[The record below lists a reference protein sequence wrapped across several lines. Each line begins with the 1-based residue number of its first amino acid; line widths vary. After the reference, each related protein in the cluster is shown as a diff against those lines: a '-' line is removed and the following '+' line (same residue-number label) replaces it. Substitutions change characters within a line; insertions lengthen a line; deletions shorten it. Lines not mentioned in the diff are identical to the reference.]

1 MRKLYS
7 SFLLLSIFCLVPMV
21 VCAAPRPQTEPNAAS
36 TLITGGVVIDGTGAK
51 RRQADIRIV
60 GGKIVAVGRLKA
72 KIGERIIS
80 AKGLIVAPGFIDAHS
95 HADGGLL
102 EDPDAETQIRQ
113 GITTAVVGQD
123 GGSHFPLKT
132 WFDEVTAKGVAL
144 NVASFVGHGTV
155 RGQAMGADS
164 SKPASPEQISRM
176 KELTAQEMESGA
188 VGLSSGLEYVPGRY
202 SNTEELVA
210 CAQVA
215 GKYGGL
221 YISHVRNEDNQ
232 AFDSFR
238 ELIRI
243 ADEGHLPAQISHIK
257 LGSAS
262 VWGKS
267 KEVLKMMADA
277 RKRGLDIT
285 ADVYPYLY
293 WQSTIVVLIATEQWD
308 NRAQW
313 TKGLADVGGA
323 DHVLLSAYTPQPEW
337 EGKTIAAIAALT
349 QSDPVTVIQ
358 EIVKKTHSPGA
369 TGKEGVIVTAMSEPD
384 LETFVASPSI
394 MFCSDGGLHGTHP
407 RGAGSFPRVLAH
419 YVRERKIL
427 TLEAAIHKMTGLTAQ
442 RMGLSDRGVLAAG
455 KAADLVLLDPAT
467 VQDTATTAQPTSPP
481 QGIPTVFVNGVL
493 VLENGQVTGAHP
505 GLILKRGSLGREKK
519 K

>member
-1 MRKLYS
+1 MRKLS
-7 SFLLLSIFCLVPMV
+7 LLLALLTAFCLAPGTLYS
-21 VCAAPRPQTEPNAAS
+21 APRPQVEPNSAS
-36 TLITGGVVIDGTGAK
+36 ILITGGTVIDGTGAK
-51 RRQADIRIV
+51 RRKADVRIV

-72 KIGERIIS
+72 KVGERIVS
-80 AKGLIVAPGFIDAHS
+80 ADGLIVAPGFIDAHS

-113 GITTAVVGQD
+113 GITTSIVGQD
-123 GGSHFPLKT
+123 GDSHFPLKT
-132 WFDEVTAKGVAL
+132 WFDAVAAKGVAL
-144 NVASFVGHGTV
+144 NIASFVGHGAV
-155 RGQAMGADS
+155 RGQAMGADFN
-164 SKPASPEQISRM
+164 KPATPEQIARM

-202 SNTEELVA
+202 SNTAELIA
-210 CAQVA
+210 CAQAA
-215 GKYGGL
+215 GKYGGI

-232 AFDSFR
+232 ALESFR

-267 KEVLKMMADA
+267 KDVLKMMADA

-293 WQSTIVVLIATEQWD
+293 WQSTIVVLIATEEWD
-308 NRAQW
+308 DRAQW

-323 DHVLLSAYTPQPEW
+323 DHVLLSAYTPKPEW
-337 EGKTIAAIAALT
+337 AGKTIAQIAAET
-349 QSDPVTVIQ
+349 QSDAVTIIQ
-358 EIVKKTHSPGA
+358 EIVKNTHGPGA

-384 LETFVASPSI
+384 LETFIASPFI

-407 RGAGSFPRVLAH
+407 RGAGSFPRVLAR
-419 YVRERKIL
+419 YARERNTI
-427 TLEAAIHKMTGLTAQ
+427 TLEAAIHKMTGLTAK
-442 RMGLSDRGVLAAG
+442 RMGLRDRGILAPG
-455 KAADLVLLDPAT
+455 KAADIVLFDAAKI
-467 VQDTATTAQPTSPP
+467 QDTATTAQPTSPP
-481 QGIPTVFVNGVL
+481 LGIPAVFVNGVP
-493 VLENGQVTGAHP
+493 VVENGQITGAHP
-505 GLILKRGSLGREKK
+505 GVILKRHK
-519 K
+519 